1 MNINKLLVGKL
12 TKKQEILFYSA
23 IVALA
28 IILFGLILSLLFEN
42 FNILL
47 NSFIFAIFA
56 FVLPFF
62 LYRYIHFLEIKD
74 CEKYIPIF
82 LEDLKESKKSGISF
96 PEAIRNC
103 RGDYGKLNKYV
114 EKLKKDISW
123 GISIDAALKHMQKS
137 LSESRI
143 LSRSISTLLE
153 TYRSGGNIENIL
165 ETLINSLLKIMESEK
180 YKKSMMQ
187 QHVFMMYGIFL
198 MFIGLIIAL
207 GNFLIPMISD
217 IGGTETGVGNIQLM
231 QAKSPCFACYDPFCY
246 GLCSYYNIIGDMFGF
261 GEPNSLPVYYKS
273 LFFTMILIQGFFTGI
288 IAGQISAKSWIEG
301 IKHGMIMVLLGLSI
315 IIMANFVGLF

>member
-1 MNINKLLVGKL
+1 MNLKKFLFGKL
-12 TKKQEILFYSA
+12 TKEQEILFYSA
-23 IVALA
+23 IIALA

-47 NSFIFAIFA
+47 NSFIFAIFV

-74 CEKYIPIF
+74 CEKYLPIF
-82 LEDLKESKKSGISF
+82 LGDLKEAKKSGISF
-96 PEAIRNC
+96 PEAIRSC
-103 RGDYGKLNKYV
+103 KGDYGKLNKYV

-123 GISIDAALKHMQKS
+123 GINIDSALKHMQKS

-180 YKKSMMQ
+180 YRKSIMQ
-187 QHVFMMYGIFL
+187 QHVFMMYGIFF

-207 GNFLIPMISD
+207 GNFLIPMISN
-217 IGGTETGVGNIQLM
+217 IGGTETGIGSVQLK
-231 QAKSPCFACYDPFCY
+231 ANSPCLACYDPFCY
-246 GLCSYYNIIGDMFGF
+246 SLCGYYNTIGNMFGF
-261 GEPNSLPVYYKS
+261 GEPNSLSVYYKS

-301 IKHGMIMVLLGLSI
+301 AKHGLIMVLLGLFI